1 MGAKEAL
8 VEVRRR
14 LDVSTVD
21 TDALSAEEAGGYSLL
36 RWREHAPQDIVAD
49 IGRLDA
55 RMFTHPPPRD
65 LVLEKPD
72 IDVGPGRDPEESAIR
87 RRERAHNA
95 RIPHHS
101 RRAPV
106 S

>member
-21 TDALSAEEAGGYSLL
+21 TDALPAEEAGGDSLV
-36 RWREHAPQDIVAD
+36 RWRKHAPEDIVAD

-55 RMFTHPPPRD
+55 RMFTDPPLGD

-72 IDVGPGRDPEESAIR
+72 IDVGRVRDREGSAIR
-87 RRERAHNA
+87 RGERTYNA
-95 RIPHHS
+95 RIRP
-101 RRAPV
+101 
-106 S
+106 